1 MAYCI
6 CMYNED
12 KTMLMNTLKGVGANI
27 MNLYKQGVDPDKNI
41 VIIVQDGI

>member
-1 MAYCI
+1 MQHKKFI
-6 CMYNED
+6 KQVKIMD
-12 KTMLMNTLKGVGANI
+12 KLKYLF